1 MEMHEEEVSY
11 ASVVFRTN
19 NAAAAAAVKNEEQCV
34 YDEVKVP
41 NRTKTPEPDGHEKNQ
56 RHKFQTL
63 ACCFGNLCLV
73 LLLVVVG
80 IIVYVSSLRE
90 QNDRM
95 RANQASLQAVNQN
108 LTKQQNSL
116 GSDNESLR
124 RDNSNLTVLNDNLTQ
139 ASAVLERNISQL
151 TAEKEGLMGKLEQ
164 LRTENQDLEAEKKNL
179 TEKLQEVEKVS
190 NEVNISRAQWS
201 LDQYC
206 YGRGRSCNPCQDG
219 WRHHQSQCYAVIDHK
234 EVEKHRTW
242 EEAREDCRGKISDLV
257 VINNNEEKRKV
268 SNLSWNSG
276 TGSGYWIGLRVLNG
290 TWKWVDGTEL
300 TDRSWNEDPVEGRC
314 VISVQ
319 WQRWESVSCDQT
331 MRWICEKKSLTV

>member
-80 IIVYVSSLRE
+80 IIVY
-90 QNDRM
+90 
-95 RANQASLQAVNQN
+95 
-108 LTKQQNSL
+108 
-116 GSDNESLR
+116 
-124 RDNSNLTVLNDNLTQ
+124 
-139 ASAVLERNISQL
+139 ERNISQL

-314 VISVQ
+314 VVSVQ

>member
-80 IIVYVSSLRE
+80 IIVY
-90 QNDRM
+90 
-95 RANQASLQAVNQN
+95 
-108 LTKQQNSL
+108 
-116 GSDNESLR
+116 
-124 RDNSNLTVLNDNLTQ
+124 
-139 ASAVLERNISQL
+139 ERNISQL